1 MRIDFQ
7 WRENLPLALPVIVGQ
22 IGHIAA
28 SVADSMMVGVLGTI
42 PLAAVSLASSI
53 VSVPLVFGIGMAY
66 GLTPLV
72 AHAVGQMRPAKAVR
86 WLKNATLINAIS
98 SLFMGLFAWALFA
111 FVQHTGQE
119 SEVIDEA
126 RTYLWVVI
134 ASYGPFMLFMAAK
147 QYLEG
152 QGDTKAPM
160 RISIFGNMGNIVL
173 NGIFIYGW
181 WIFPSWGIVGA
192 GIATF
197 IARIY
202 MMTAAWWLVLRRGKA
217 DPLHWIQAKV
227 SRNALQSLLKI
238 GLPSGFQYIFE
249 VSAFAASAWIIGTFG
264 AKPLAAHQ
272 VAISLA
278 SISYMA
284 ATGLGAAATIRIG
297 QKMGQKDIP
306 GARNAGT
313 SLFGLT
319 VLFMLLTGMVFFAFR
334 NYLPFAYTD
343 DETVAQAAA
352 NLLIVA
358 TLFQVSDGVQATALG
373 ALRGI
378 QDVRIPTA
386 ITFVAYYLVALPLEW
401 YLGHV
406 LGFEQVGVWTAL
418 ALGLTISAIWLT
430 YRFYAGMDRR
440 ATKVIGLRT
449 GEGSMG

>member
-1 MRIDFQ
+1 MRIDLQ
-7 WRENLPLALPVIVGQ
+7 WRENIPLALPVIVGQ

-28 SVADSMMVGVLGTI
+28 SVADSMMVGALGTI

-53 VSVPLVFGIGMAY
+53 QGVPLVFGIGMAY

-72 AHAVGQMRPAKAVR
+72 AHAVGQKRPAKAVR
-86 WLKNATLINAIS
+86 WLKNATVVNGVT
-98 SLFMGLFAWALFA
+98 SLFMFLFAWALFA
-111 FVQHTGQE
+111 FVQFTGQE
-119 SEVIDEA
+119 PAVVEEA
-126 RTYLWVVI
+126 RAYLWIVM
-134 ASYGPFMLFMAAK
+134 ASYIPFMLFMSAK
-147 QYLEG
+147 QFLEG
-152 QGDTKAPM
+152 QGDTKTPM
-160 RISIFGNMGNIVL
+160 RISLYGNLGNIGL
-173 NGIFIYGW
+173 NALLIYGW

-192 GIATF
+192 GIATLV
-197 IARIY
+197 ARIY
-202 MMTAAWWLVLRRGKA
+202 MMVSAWWFVLRRGKA
-217 DPLHWIQAKV
+217 DPAQWLAAKV
-227 SRNALQSLLKI
+227 SGPALRSLLKI

-297 QKMGQKDIP
+297 QNMGQKDVS
-306 GARNAGT
+306 GARQAGT

-319 VLFMLLTGMVFFAFR
+319 VLFMLFTGLVFFAFR
-334 NYLPFAYTD
+334 NYLPFAYTED
-343 DETVAQAAA
+343 IDVAQAAA
-352 NLLIVA
+352 TLLIVA

-386 ITFVAYYLVALPLEW
+386 ITFVAYYVVALPLEW

-406 LGFEQVGVWTAL
+406 LGYEQVGVWSAL
-418 ALGLTISAIWLT
+418 AVGLTISAIWLT
-430 YRFYAGMDRR
+430 LRFYRGMDRR
-440 ATKVIGLRT
+440 AAKLASLQAAKAR
-449 GEGSMG
+449 